1 MSINIFKENFKS
13 WFFEGQLKNKEG
25 LSPGHHKVHLW
36 INTMCLTGV
45 DLFSSLGYTPG
56 IAALAAGALAP
67 LATLLL
73 VALILFGVL
82 PVYFKVAKA
91 SPNGQGSLA
100 MLENL
105 LPGWQGKALILCLLG
120 FAATDFIITITLSA
134 ADATAHLVEN
144 PLLRAYHLSPVLVTL
159 LLLVFLGGI
168 FLLGFTEAISVSVL
182 LVSSYLFLNLIVVF
196 AGFKELWQH
205 PIFVN
210 AWITNLFTSYPNPLK
225 IIGLAIIAFPK
236 LALGMSGFETGVAVM
251 PLVKGHDSDTPD
263 NPVGRIK
270 NTHKLLLVAA
280 VIMSFYLITTTF
292 ITSVLIPANEFIE
305 GGKANGRAISYLSH
319 NLLGHGFGS
328 LYDFV
333 TILILWFA
341 GASALTGLLNLVPR
355 YLPRYGMAPEW
366 ARSIRP
372 LVVFFTLVGVF
383 VTLIFKANVDLQA
396 GAYATGVLVL
406 MTSAGLAVTLLVW
419 SKFRQRLFFGIVTI
433 ILTYTAI
440 NNIIQRPDGL
450 HIATFFIVAILISS
464 LSSRALRATELRVQ
478 RVVLDNTAREFIEEA
493 KSDVIRIVAHRPGGT
508 NYMQKEK
515 EVCDLHNI
523 PPDHLIF
530 LEVKL
535 GDASEFSSDV
545 FEVQGVRKG
554 KYRVLRGKCQAVPN
568 AIAALL
574 LHIRD
579 ITGQRPHVYMGW
591 TEGNPIM
598 YILKYL
604 FLGEGETAPVT
615 REILR
620 ECEHEPKQ
628 RPFVHVG

>member
-1 MSINIFKENFKS
+1 MSENNFKTAFKD
-13 WFFEGQLKNKEG
+13 WFFEGSLKSSELMSKA
-25 LSPGHHKVHLW
+25 HHEVHLW
-36 INTMCLTGV
+36 LNTMCLTGV

-56 IAALAAGALAP
+56 IAALAAGSLAP
-67 LATLLL
+67 VATLLL
-73 VALILFGVL
+73 VLLILFGVL
-82 PVYFKVAKA
+82 PVYFNVAKA

-144 PLLRAYHLSPVLVTL
+144 PLLRIYHLSPILVTL
-159 LLLVFLGGI
+159 CLLMFLGGI

-182 LVSSYLFLNLIVVF
+182 LVSSYLLLNLVVVIY
-196 AGFKELWQH
+196 GIKELLQN
-205 PIFVN
+205 PYFVKD
-210 AWITNLFTSYPNPLK
+210 WFTNLLTSHGNPLE
-225 IIGLAIIAFPK
+225 IMALAIIAFPK

-251 PLVKGHDSDTPD
+251 PLVKGAPDDTIE
-263 NPVGRIK
+263 NPAGRIQ
-270 NTHKLLLVAA
+270 NTHKLLFTAA
-280 VIMSFYLITTTF
+280 VLMSFYLLTTTF
-292 ITSVLIPANEFIE
+292 ITIVLIPAKEFLE
-305 GGKANGRAISYLSH
+305 GGKANGRAISFLAH
-319 NLLGHGFGS
+319 HLLGHSFGTI
-328 LYDFV
+328 YDFV

-372 LVVFFTLVGVF
+372 LVVFFTAVGTI
-383 VTLIFKANVDLQA
+383 VTIMFKANVDLQA

-406 MTSAGLAVTLLVW
+406 MTSAGLAVTLLIW
-419 SKFRQRLFFGIVTI
+419 KNYKRRIFYGIVTL

-450 HIATFFIVAILISS
+450 HIAMFFIASILVTS
-464 LSSRALRATELRVQ
+464 LTSRALRATELRVQ

-493 KSDVIRIVAHRPGGT
+493 KNDVIRIVAHRPGGT
-508 NYMQKEK
+508 NYLQKEK
-515 EVCDLHNI
+515 EVCELHNI
-523 PPDHLIF
+523 PSDHLIF

-545 FEVQGVRKG
+545 LEVYGVRKG
-554 KYRVLRGKCQAVPN
+554 KYKVLRGKCQAVPN

>member
-1 MSINIFKENFKS
+1 MSTNIFKENFKS
-13 WFFEGQLKNKEG
+13 WFFEGSLKNKEG

-100 MLENL
+100 MLEHL

-182 LVSSYLFLNLIVVF
+182 LVSSYLFLNLIVVI

-210 AWITNLFTSYPNPLK
+210 TWITNLFTSYPNPLK
-225 IIGLAIIAFPK
+225 IIGLALIAFPK

-251 PLVKGHDSDTPD
+251 PLVKGLDSDTPD

-280 VIMSFYLITTTF
+280 IMMSFYLITTTF

-305 GGKANGRAISYLSH
+305 GGKANGRAISYLAH
-319 NLLGHGFGS
+319 HLLGHGFGS

-383 VTLIFKANVDLQA
+383 VTIIFKANVDLQA

-419 SKFRQRLFFGIVTI
+419 PKFRQRLFFGIVTI

-478 RVVLDNTAREFIEEA
+478 RVVLDNNAREFIDEA

>member
-1 MSINIFKENFKS
+1 MSENNFKTAFKD
-13 WFFEGQLKNKEG
+13 WFFEGSLKSSELMSKA
-25 LSPGHHKVHLW
+25 HHEVHLW
-36 INTMCLTGV
+36 LNTMCLTGV

-56 IAALAAGALAP
+56 IAALAAGSLAP
-67 LATLLL
+67 VATLLL
-73 VALILFGVL
+73 VLLILFGVL
-82 PVYFKVAKA
+82 PVYFNVAKA

-144 PLLRAYHLSPVLVTL
+144 PLLRIYHLSPILVTL
-159 LLLVFLGGI
+159 CLLMFLGGI

-182 LVSSYLFLNLIVVF
+182 LVSSYLLLNLVVVIY
-196 AGFKELWQH
+196 GIKELLQN
-205 PIFVN
+205 PYFVKD
-210 AWITNLFTSYPNPLK
+210 WFTNLLTSHGNPLE
-225 IIGLAIIAFPK
+225 IMALAIIAFPK

-251 PLVKGHDSDTPD
+251 PLVKGAPDDTIE
-263 NPVGRIK
+263 NPAGRIQ
-270 NTHKLLLVAA
+270 NTHKLLFTAA

-292 ITSVLIPANEFIE
+292 ITIVLIPAKEFLE
-305 GGKANGRAISYLSH
+305 GGKANGRAISFLAH
-319 NLLGHGFGS
+319 HLLGHSFGTV
-328 LYDFV
+328 YDFV

-372 LVVFFTLVGVF
+372 LVVFFTAVGTI
-383 VTLIFKANVDLQA
+383 VTIMFKANVDLQA

-406 MTSAGLAVTLLVW
+406 MTSAGLAVTLLIW
-419 SKFRQRLFFGIVTI
+419 KNYKRRIFYGIVTL

-450 HIATFFIVAILISS
+450 HIAMFFIASILVTS
-464 LSSRALRATELRVQ
+464 LTSRALRATELRVQ

-493 KSDVIRIVAHRPGGT
+493 KNDVIRIVAHRPGGT
-508 NYMQKEK
+508 NYLQKEK
-515 EVCDLHNI
+515 EVCELHNI
-523 PPDHLIF
+523 PSDHLIF

-545 FEVQGVRKG
+545 LEVYGVRKG
-554 KYRVLRGKCQAVPN
+554 KYKVLRGKCQAVPN